1 LSVLEIINPVILKK
15 VSALLLK
22 AQLGGEESMVQGKT
36 EIFGYVR
43 LASYSLKKR
52 SQVFQYET

>member
-1 LSVLEIINPVILKK
+1 MLVLEIINPVILKK

>member
-1 LSVLEIINPVILKK
+1 MSVLEIINPVILKK
-15 VSALLLK
+15 VSVLLLK

>member
-15 VSALLLK
+15 VSVLLLK

>member
-1 LSVLEIINPVILKK
+1 MSVLEIINPVILKK
-15 VSALLLK
+15 VLALLLK
-22 AQLGGEESMVQGKT
+22 AQLGGEESMVQDKT